1 MDREI
6 IASAQN
12 SALRDLEMNLRKTI
26 KAAEETLSKIKTDGL
41 RCNFSTN
48 HDCYEYAAKAWK
60 ASLRLNELKKLEYE
74 VTGRDSWGMKKE
86 KKNDSV

>member
-1 MDREI
+1 MDHEI
-6 IASAQN
+6 IATAQN

-48 HDCYEYAAKAWK
+48 HDCYEYATKAWK
-60 ASLRLNELKKLEYE
+60 ASLRLNELKKLEYDVRAMIAGE
-74 VTGRDSWGMKKE
+74 
-86 KKNDSV
+86 